1 MAKISVMGTGS
12 WGTAL
17 AILLHNNG
25 HQVMLW
31 SAHPEKAAS
40 LNETREDPKKLPG
53 IKIPEEIAITG
64 DEKKAL
70 DSPDIVVFASP
81 SAYMRAISAA
91 ARSARYGWRDG
102 SGDRVAQSDHR
113 HGTLRQRWFSKN
125 FAPLHHATHCATCGA
140 YAGY

>member
-40 LNETREDPKKLPG
+40 LNQTREDPKKLPG
-53 IKIPEEIAITG
+53 ITIPDGIVITG
-64 DEKKAL
+64 DK
-70 DSPDIVVFASP
+70 
-81 SAYMRAISAA
+81 
-91 ARSARYGWRDG
+91 
-102 SGDRVAQSDHR
+102 
-113 HGTLRQRWFSKN
+113 RQLWI
-125 FAPLHHATHCATCGA
+125 HQI
-140 YAGY
+140 

>member
-40 LNETREDPKKLPG
+40 LNETRAVSYTHLTLPT
-53 IKIPEEIAITG
+53 I
-64 DEKKAL
+64 L
-70 DSPDIVVFASP
+70 LV
-81 SAYMRAISAA
+81 
-91 ARSARYGWRDG
+91 
-102 SGDRVAQSDHR
+102 
-113 HGTLRQRWFSKN
+113 
-125 FAPLHHATHCATCGA
+125 
-140 YAGY
+140 

>member
-40 LNETREDPKKLPG
+40 LNQTREDPKKLPG
-53 IKIPEEIAITG
+53 I
-64 DEKKAL
+64 
-70 DSPDIVVFASP
+70 
-81 SAYMRAISAA
+81 
-91 ARSARYGWRDG
+91 
-102 SGDRVAQSDHR
+102 
-113 HGTLRQRWFSKN
+113 
-125 FAPLHHATHCATCGA
+125 
-140 YAGY
+140 

>member
-40 LNETREDPKKLPG
+40 LNGPG
-53 IKIPEEIAITG
+53 G
-64 DEKKAL
+64 SEK
-70 DSPDIVVFASP
+70 AS
-81 SAYMRAISAA
+81 R
-91 ARSARYGWRDG
+91 
-102 SGDRVAQSDHR
+102 
-113 HGTLRQRWFSKN
+113 N
-125 FAPLHHATHCATCGA
+125 
-140 YAGY
+140 

>member
-40 LNETREDPKKLPG
+40 LNQTREDQQTTFP
-53 IKIPEEIAITG
+53 IDSTG
-64 DEKKAL
+64 TDYCK
-70 DSPDIVVFASP
+70 
-81 SAYMRAISAA
+81 
-91 ARSARYGWRDG
+91 
-102 SGDRVAQSDHR
+102 
-113 HGTLRQRWFSKN
+113 
-125 FAPLHHATHCATCGA
+125 CGERCRRKYA
-140 YAGY
+140 YACV

>member
-70 DSPDIVVFASP
+70 DLGSPRLTS
-81 SAYMRAISAA
+81 SAWLGPESTQTSA
-91 ARSARYGWRDG
+91 
-102 SGDRVAQSDHR
+102 
-113 HGTLRQRWFSKN
+113 
-125 FAPLHHATHCATCGA
+125 
-140 YAGY
+140 

>member
-40 LNETREDPKKLPG
+40 LNQTRR
-53 IKIPEEIAITG
+53 IR
-64 DEKKAL
+64 KA
-70 DSPDIVVFASP
+70 S
-81 SAYMRAISAA
+81 R
-91 ARSARYGWRDG
+91 
-102 SGDRVAQSDHR
+102 
-113 HGTLRQRWFSKN
+113 N
-125 FAPLHHATHCATCGA
+125 
-140 YAGY
+140 

>member
-40 LNETREDPKKLPG
+40 LNENREDPKKLPG
-53 IKIPEEIAITG
+53 IKIPEEIAITIRLY
-64 DEKKAL
+64 ACYQQTAFPI
-70 DSPDIVVFASP
+70 DST
-81 SAYMRAISAA
+81 
-91 ARSARYGWRDG
+91 
-102 SGDRVAQSDHR
+102 
-113 HGTLRQRWFSKN
+113 GTDYCK
-125 FAPLHHATHCATCGA
+125 CGERCRRKYA
-140 YAGY
+140 YACV

>member
-40 LNETREDPKKLPG
+40 LNQTREDPKLSL
-53 IKIPEEIAITG
+53 IHI
-64 DEKKAL
+64 
-70 DSPDIVVFASP
+70 
-81 SAYMRAISAA
+81 
-91 ARSARYGWRDG
+91 
-102 SGDRVAQSDHR
+102 
-113 HGTLRQRWFSKN
+113 
-125 FAPLHHATHCATCGA
+125 
-140 YAGY
+140 

>member
-31 SAHPEKAAS
+31 SAHPEKAIS

-53 IKIPEEIAITG
+53 IKIPEEIAI
-64 DEKKAL
+64 
-70 DSPDIVVFASP
+70 SP
-81 SAYMRAISAA
+81 
-91 ARSARYGWRDG
+91 
-102 SGDRVAQSDHR
+102 
-113 HGTLRQRWFSKN
+113 
-125 FAPLHHATHCATCGA
+125 
-140 YAGY
+140 

>member
-40 LNETREDPKKLPG
+40 LNENRR
-53 IKIPEEIAITG
+53 I
-64 DEKKAL
+64 
-70 DSPDIVVFASP
+70 
-81 SAYMRAISAA
+81 R
-91 ARSARYGWRDG
+91 
-102 SGDRVAQSDHR
+102 
-113 HGTLRQRWFSKN
+113 KN
-125 FAPLHHATHCATCGA
+125 FLELKFRRKSR
-140 YAGY
+140 

>member
-40 LNETREDPKKLPG
+40 LNQTREDPKKLPG
-53 IKIPEEIAITG
+53 ITIPDGIVITG
-64 DEKKAL
+64 DEKTAL
-70 DSPDIVVFASP
+70 DSDRKSVV
-81 SAYMRAISAA
+81 
-91 ARSARYGWRDG
+91 
-102 SGDRVAQSDHR
+102 
-113 HGTLRQRWFSKN
+113 
-125 FAPLHHATHCATCGA
+125 
-140 YAGY
+140 

>member
-40 LNETREDPKKLPG
+40 LNQTREDPKKPRNYN
-53 IKIPEEIAITG
+53 
-64 DEKKAL
+64 
-70 DSPDIVVFASP
+70 S
-81 SAYMRAISAA
+81 
-91 ARSARYGWRDG
+91 
-102 SGDRVAQSDHR
+102 
-113 HGTLRQRWFSKN
+113 RWN
-125 FAPLHHATHCATCGA
+125 CDNR
-140 YAGY
+140 

>member
-40 LNETREDPKKLPG
+40 LNQTREDPKKLPG
-53 IKIPEEIAITG
+53 IKIPDGIVITG
-64 DEKKAL
+64 DEKTAL

-81 SAYMRAISAA
+81 SAYMRAISK
-91 ARSARYGWRDG
+91 RLSPLIRR
-102 SGDRVAQSDHR
+102 GDYC
-113 HGTLRQRWFSKN
+113 K
-125 FAPLHHATHCATCGA
+125 CGERCRRKYA
-140 YAGY
+140 YACV

>member
-40 LNETREDPKKLPG
+40 LNQTREDPKKLPG
-53 IKIPEEIAITG
+53 ITIPDGIVITG
-64 DEKKAL
+64 DESCVCLTIRLYACYQQTAFPI
-70 DSPDIVVFASP
+70 DSKGAD
-81 SAYMRAISAA
+81 YC
-91 ARSARYGWRDG
+91 
-102 SGDRVAQSDHR
+102 
-113 HGTLRQRWFSKN
+113 K
-125 FAPLHHATHCATCGA
+125 CGERCRRKYT
-140 YAGY
+140 YACV

>member
-40 LNETREDPKKLPG
+40 LNQTREDPKKLPG
-53 IKIPEEIAITG
+53 IKIPDGIVITG
-64 DEKKAL
+64 DEKTAL
-70 DSPDIVVFASP
+70 DSPDIVVFASTICLYACYQQTTFP
-81 SAYMRAISAA
+81 IDST
-91 ARSARYGWRDG
+91 
-102 SGDRVAQSDHR
+102 
-113 HGTLRQRWFSKN
+113 GTDYCK
-125 FAPLHHATHCATCGA
+125 CGERCRRKYA
-140 YAGY
+140 YACV